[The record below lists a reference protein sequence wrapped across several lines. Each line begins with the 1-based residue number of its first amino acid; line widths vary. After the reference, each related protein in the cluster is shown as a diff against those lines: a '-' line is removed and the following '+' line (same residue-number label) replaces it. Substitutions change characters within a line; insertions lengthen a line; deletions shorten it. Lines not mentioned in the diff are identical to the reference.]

1 MLLTLKHTNK
11 LNGIVKNTITHDKK
25 IRIFPHVEAS
35 LDSLS
40 SAEKI
45 IWKTCFTLF
54 SFVLYS
60 RWKNIKA
67 HEIFMMKSREEKYTK
82 WKQFFLFFLVFLS
95 KRRFEGKFIFSF
107 FFILVKERKRIRERR
122 KKCKHETCWWWF

>member
-40 SAEKI
+40 SAGKI
-45 IWKTCFTLF
+45 IWNIWNILLRCFHLC
-54 SFVLYS
+54 

-82 WKQFFLFFLVFLS
+82 WKQFFLFFS
-95 KRRFEGKFIFSF
+95 GIFEQKKIWREIYFQF
-107 FFILVKERKRIRERR
+107 FFWWKKEKRFRERR